1 MNPKK
6 KPRTSLYSD
15 KLHKHWSNCSAG
27 FDDLPS
33 WSTSCTKESFK
44 NFKHG
49 GWGDQWEEEEEENGD
64 VDIIWSSSS
73 DDEDEKVKKNMGT
86 LDTSTNRRRV
96 VTLEG
101 RTGEHRK
108 KKRRPSLGRNA
119 PMAFQ
124 RSSKSPG
131 NEDVNLEDSII
142 SDSESDH
149 DDRDLPCKSDVPP
162 QRDKSYDRTDPGI
175 ARMKVSGVQEEP
187 PRDEGISSVATRSLK
202 TAMTSHFVDKGKR
215 KYVQGK
221 KDLFD
226 PEILDYDSP
235 SEEENESISDVTSSE
250 QSWARDSP
258 KITST
263 SPRPKDVGSS
273 IMSNPMTS
281 PKTGSDWVKKLKL
294 QASITPDRK
303 LGRSGDGEAKGGRGS
318 SSGPGLMDSA
328 RKKKK
333 FVSCGLAERLQKLVS
348 REKSSIAM
356 WYHNR
361 TDSQHSQDNTKSR
374 FVVKVLSCDPHRGLY
389 LTHCVT
395 QVSCRSKV
403 NDELRPKGEGDESL
417 GEEVYVFF
425 TRSTGDQLGLAA
437 GMLIS
442 INTPWQKLSI
452 PHVSKPVVLCTYYCR
467 PLNLDPDN
475 GVQDQA
481 VVTGYPTENSKSPKV
496 LTPMRLF
503 PGVSSNRSPGAEVAI
518 GQENRTK
525 NISAS
530 IMQSVSE
537 SGTCSSSGVS
547 FKARVQR
554 IVTRRLQAG
563 VPYQSARI
571 SGRGSHHTQSS
582 PSLIKSLLL
591 QDREGVVCEVQL
603 TNQIAESSTWQ
614 QVLQSGEG
622 RSYIF
627 MNLRVAQRL
636 TLSRAPGLSSMIRML
651 QHHPNQINGQS
662 VCYVLTSEIGMT
674 EVESLDDC
682 DSMDLPLFRPPNVMD
697 ISDAIKNAKCP
708 WKRTSF
714 LTTPLLLTS
723 TNSPSLHPK
732 DSSNKSSGSWFL
744 FLSTYTG
751 QHQQHSSI
759 QGEEI
764 SNGHNRSDQ
773 DQYVCLHVHQSHVL
787 NQEVQARC
795 ASSGNRKLLCRDVH
809 IASTEQG
816 VQLNADGFS
825 QISVVDESDNESVSS
840 LSLSSLK
847 VDTRLHSLVSVTGN
861 ICGVEE
867 ESACSWPSCPLC
879 GNNHLDGGEGSG
891 FMLHCLECNKD
902 VSSPVIRMH
911 LVVLLTCP
919 NLPTTHAIK
928 VKLLQPTIESVLPSS
943 SQTSG
948 GHDLQSILGVLVGPI
963 NCLVNSVNE
972 LPQRKEYRLEEVL
985 LCN

>member
-15 KLHKHWSNCSAG
+15 KLHKHWSNCNAG

-33 WSTSCTKESFK
+33 CTKESLK

-49 GWGDQWEEEEEENGD
+49 RWGDQWEEEEEENGD

-73 DDEDEKVKKNMGT
+73 EDEDKKVKKNIGT
-86 LDTSTNRRRV
+86 SDTLSTNRRRV

-124 RSSKSPG
+124 RRKSPG
-131 NEDVNLEDSII
+131 NEDGNLEDSII
-142 SDSESDH
+142 SDSESDR
-149 DDRDLPCKSDVPP
+149 DDRDLPCGSDVPSR
-162 QRDKSYDRTDPGI
+162 RDKSFDRTDPGI
-175 ARMKVSGVQEEP
+175 ARMKVAGVREGP
-187 PRDEGISSVATRSLK
+187 PRDEDISSTTVATRSFK
-202 TAMTSHFVDKGKR
+202 TVTTSHFVDKGKR

-221 KDLFD
+221 KDSFD

-235 SEEENESISDVTSSE
+235 SEEENKSISDVTSSE

-273 IMSNPMTS
+273 VMSTPKTS
-281 PKTGSDWVKKLKL
+281 PKTGSDWVKKFKL
-294 QASITPDRK
+294 QSSITPDRR
-303 LGRSGDGEAKGGRGS
+303 LGRSRDGEVKGAGGS
-318 SSGPGLMDSA
+318 TSGPGLMDSA

-361 TDSQHSQDNTKSR
+361 ADSQHSQDNTKSR
-374 FVVKVLSCDPHRGLY
+374 FVVKVLSCDTHRGLY

-403 NDELRPKGEGDESL
+403 NDELRLKDEGDESL

-475 GVQDQA
+475 VVQDQP
-481 VVTGYPTENSKSPKV
+481 VVTAYPTENSKSPKV

-518 GQENRTK
+518 GQGNSSK
-525 NISAS
+525 NIHSS

-537 SGTCSSSGVS
+537 SGACSSSGVS
-547 FKARVQR
+547 FKAKVQR
-554 IVTRRLQAG
+554 IVTRRQQTG

-571 SGRGSHHTQSS
+571 PGRTSHHTQSS

-591 QDREGVVCEVQL
+591 QDSEGVVCEVQL

-622 RSYIF
+622 RSCIF

-636 TLSRAPGLSSMIRML
+636 TLSRAPGLLSMIQSL
-651 QHHPNQINGQS
+651 QRHPNQINGQS

-682 DSMDLPLFRPPNVMD
+682 GSMDLPLFRPPDVMD
-697 ISDAIKNAKCP
+697 ISDVIKNAKCP
-708 WKRTSF
+708 SKRTSF
-714 LTTPLLLTS
+714 LATPLLLTS

-732 DSSNKSSGSWFL
+732 DSSKSSGSWFL
-744 FLSTYTG
+744 FLSTYTS
-751 QHQQHSSI
+751 QHQQQSSI
-759 QGEEI
+759 QREEI
-764 SNGHNRSDQ
+764 STGHNRSDQ

-787 NQEVQARC
+787 NQEVQTRC
-795 ASSGNRKLLCRDVH
+795 RSSGKRKILCRDVL

-825 QISVVDESDNESVSS
+825 QISVVDELDNERLSS

-861 ICGVEE
+861 ICGIEE
-867 ESACSWPSCPLC
+867 ESACRWPSCPLC

-891 FMLHCLECNKD
+891 FMLHCHECNKN

-911 LVVLLTCP
+911 LVVLLACP

-928 VKLLQPTIESVLPSS
+928 IKLLQPTIESVLPSS

-972 LPQRKEYRLEEVL
+972 LSQRKEFRLEEVL

>member
-33 WSTSCTKESFK
+33 WNTSCTKESLR

-49 GWGDQWEEEEEENGD
+49 GWGGQWKEEEEENGD

-73 DDEDEKVKKNMGT
+73 DDEDKNVKDIGT
-86 LDTSTNRRRV
+86 SDTSSTNRKRV

-124 RSSKSPG
+124 RSKSPG
-131 NEDVNLEDSII
+131 NEDGNLEDSII
-142 SDSESDH
+142 SDSESDR
-149 DDRDLPCKSDVPP
+149 DDRDLPCGSDVPP
-162 QRDKSYDRTDPGI
+162 RRDKSFDRTDLGI
-175 ARMKVSGVQEEP
+175 ARMKVAGVQEGP
-187 PRDEGISSVATRSLK
+187 PRDEGISSTTVATRSFK
-202 TAMTSHFVDKGKR
+202 TVTTSHFVDKGKR
-215 KYVQGK
+215 KYVPGK
-221 KDLFD
+221 KDSFD
-226 PEILDYDSP
+226 PEILNYDSP
-235 SEEENESISDVTSSE
+235 SEEENKSISDVTSSE

-263 SPRPKDVGSS
+263 SRPKDVGSS
-273 IMSNPMTS
+273 VMSTPMTS

-294 QASITPDRK
+294 QSSITPDRR
-303 LGRSGDGEAKGGRGS
+303 LGRSGDGKTKGGGS

-333 FVSCGLAERLQKLVS
+333 FISCGLAERLQKLVS

-361 TDSQHSQDNTKSR
+361 ADSQHSQDKTKSR
-374 FVVKVLSCDPHRGLY
+374 FVVKVLSCDTHRGLY

-403 NDELRPKGEGDESL
+403 NDELRLKDEGDESL
-417 GEEVYVFF
+417 DEEVYVFF

-475 GVQDQA
+475 VVQDQP

-496 LTPMRLF
+496 LTPLRLF
-503 PGVSSNRSPGAEVAI
+503 PGVSSNRSPGAEVTI
-518 GQENRTK
+518 GQGNRTK
-525 NISAS
+525 NIPSS

-537 SGTCSSSGVS
+537 SGACSSSGVS
-547 FKARVQR
+547 FKAKVQR
-554 IVTRRLQAG
+554 IMTQRQQTG

-571 SGRGSHHTQSS
+571 PGRSSPHTQSS

-591 QDREGVVCEVQL
+591 QDSEGVVCEVQL

-614 QVLQSGEG
+614 QVFQSGEG
-622 RSYIF
+622 RSCIF

-636 TLSRAPGLSSMIRML
+636 TLSRAPGLLSMIQSL
-651 QHHPNQINGQS
+651 QRHPNQINGQS

-682 DSMDLPLFRPPNVMD
+682 ESMDLPLFRPPDVMD
-697 ISDAIKNAKCP
+697 ISDAIKNAKSLS
-708 WKRTSF
+708 KRTSF
-714 LTTPLLLTS
+714 LATPLLLTS

-732 DSSNKSSGSWFL
+732 DSSKSSGSWFL
-744 FLSTYTG
+744 FLSTYTS
-751 QHQQHSSI
+751 QHQQQSSI
-759 QGEEI
+759 QREEI
-764 SNGHNRSDQ
+764 STGHDRSDQ

-787 NQEVQARC
+787 NQEVQTRC
-795 ASSGNRKLLCRDVH
+795 RSSGKRKILCRDVL

-825 QISVVDESDNESVSS
+825 QISVVDESDNERLSS
-840 LSLSSLK
+840 LSLSYLK

-861 ICGVEE
+861 ICGIEE
-867 ESACSWPSCPLC
+867 ESACSWPACPLC

-891 FMLHCLECNKD
+891 FMLHCRECNKN

-919 NLPTTHAIK
+919 NLSTTHAIK
-928 VKLLQPTIESVLPSS
+928 IKLLQPTIESVLPSS

-972 LPQRKEYRLEEVL
+972 LSQRKEYHLEEVL